1 MQAVQLVEHAEISR
15 IGRNVD
21 FISPVCYNVRIMR
34 FLCGYFLF
42 SEVLGGAKVCAFH
55 RWCPVFFAH
64 DLRDHVKLLW
74 F

>member
-21 FISPVCYNVRIMR
+21 FISPICYNVGIIR

-42 SEVLGGAKVCAFH
+42 SEVLGDAKVCTFH
-55 RWCPVFFAH
+55 RGCPVVFAH
-64 DLRDHVKLLW
+64 DQCDHAKLLW